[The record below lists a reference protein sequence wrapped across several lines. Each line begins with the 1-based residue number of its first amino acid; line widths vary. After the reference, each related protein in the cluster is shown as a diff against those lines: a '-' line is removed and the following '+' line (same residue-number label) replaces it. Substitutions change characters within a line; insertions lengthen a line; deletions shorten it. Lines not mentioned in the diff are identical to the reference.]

1 MRYCQGNLCHE
12 YKTKD
17 RIRGTKGSKS
27 YQTRRRSSFYYGKNN
42 FCSLNCQ
49 NDWFALNGDRAIDHF
64 GRTTEPKKVLC
75 DQAWYKD
82 CRYVNYTNDHANYNH
97 FFINDLLGQRIPIS
111 KEQYDDENFNY
122 SSLYVQG
129 IIPISTTKITE

>member
-1 MRYCQGNLCHE
+1 MKYCQGTKCHE

-17 RIRGTKGSKS
+17 RIKGTKGSKS
-27 YQTRRRSSFYYGKNN
+27 YQTRRRSNFYYGKNN

-49 NDWFALNGDRAIDHF
+49 RDWIQLNIEQALNHF

-82 CRYVNYTNDHANYNH
+82 YTYGYPNNTNH
-97 FFINDLLGQRIPIS
+97 CFKNDLLGQRISITQQ
-111 KEQYDDENFNY
+111 QYDDTN
-122 SSLYVQG
+122 L
-129 IIPISTTKITE
+129 TTPPTPPTTS